1 MKQSV
6 DRLPAVSAAEAL
18 DDPDDDSLRPIS
30 TGLDDLDAV
39 LSPVPDLELQNASP
53 DSNSEAGD
61 LSRGGIPLGQ
71 ITEVWGPPG
80 VGKTTFGIQT
90 AATALVK
97 KRAVMWVDCNTPLWG
112 PRFADVLNGVYQSQ
126 LRAAKPMA
134 RQSSEAHEEQS
145 QPEAAEFDINSTD
158 FTYNHCDTLAHVLA
172 LLCQGPADKRL
183 QAVQFLVSSLQK
195 LAATR
200 QCAVLLLSQCASK
213 VESGRAASLVPA
225 INGTVWEQA
234 IATRLVLFKDWI
246 WSGRDSEVMP
256 IRHHSFQE
264 VVFVGVQKLQG
275 KTCVYAMEHM
285 VGFRIES
292 AGLVSVKDIR
302 RNIDRPFAE
311 RHGPKRNVSE
321 AGLEIPDSDDEEDEY
336 GWDDRYNNQVPRPS
350 QWQGSEDLILD
361 ANRHDEDDGE
371 GDDNDAISEP
381 ILHDGDHLDAIA
393 TGNRS
398 GDGDRTSGTMTRRD
412 GVPECG
418 EHYGEKYGEHRN
430 MLGFQDARRGQQYGD
445 RGQWGSAE
453 RDRDEA
459 DGGVQSGAQSQGFTS
474 SQRLVLGLDF
484 STATQGRRLGEAVV
498 TTGSSRARVRAKP
511 KTKAREEKAKA
522 DYNVTRR
529 PKRTI

>member
-1 MKQSV
+1 MKQHV

-39 LSPVPDLELQNASP
+39 LSPAPDLELQNASP

-71 ITEVWGPPG
+71 LTEVWGPPG
-80 VGKTTFGIQT
+80 VGKTTFGIQA

-112 PRFADVLNGVYQSQ
+112 PRFAEVLNGVYQSQ
-126 LRAAKPMA
+126 LRAAKQPMA

-145 QPEAAEFDINSTD
+145 QPEAAEFDIGSTD
-158 FTYNHCDTLAHVLA
+158 FTYNH
-172 LLCQGPADKRL
+172 CQGPADKRL

-213 VESGRAASLVPA
+213 MESGRAASLVPA

-246 WSGRDSEVMP
+246 WRGRDSEVTP
-256 IRHHSFQE
+256 IRHDSFQE

-302 RNIDRPFAE
+302 RNIGGPFAE

-371 GDDNDAISEP
+371 GDDNDEISEP
-381 ILHDGDHLDAIA
+381 TPHDGDHLDAIA

-418 EHYGEKYGEHRN
+418 EHYGDGEEYGEHGN
-430 MLGFQDARRGQQYGD
+430 MLGFQDARRGQPDGD
-445 RGQWGSAE
+445 RRRWGSAE
-453 RDRDEA
+453 HDRNEA
-459 DGGVQSGAQSQGFTS
+459 NGGVQSGAQSQDLTS

-484 STATQGRRLGEAVV
+484 GTATQGRRLGEAVV
-498 TTGSSRARVRAKP
+498 TTGSSRARARAKP
-511 KTKAREEKAKA
+511 KTKGRESKAKA
-522 DYNVTRR
+522 DYSVTRR
-529 PKRTI
+529 PKRTL